1 MKGLSFISLHF
12 SFLSPFS
19 FVITYNLEDFETTA
33 HLLPMVVKRAMV
45 TALRK
50 DLLFKDTRLDQL
62 FLSIATIVS

>member
-1 MKGLSFISLHF
+1 MKGFSFIRLHF
-12 SFLSPFS
+12 SFLDPIS
-19 FVITYNLEDFETTA
+19 FVLTCTLEDSETSV
-33 HLLPMVVKRAMV
+33 HLLPMVVKRATV